1 MHVDRRVVREVQL
14 VKRLKVLCAH
24 ERRLGVFGLTTCLK
38 GLKNSDR
45 ETPSGVKIAASESSV
60 TPLSP
65 RSDLP
70 T

>member
-24 ERRLGVFGLTTCLK
+24 ERRLGVFDRTTCLK
-38 GLKNSDR
+38 GLKNSDS
-45 ETPSGVKIAASESSV
+45 ETPSGAKIAARESTV

-65 RSDLP
+65 RC
-70 T
+70 